1 MTFLNIY
8 IAFSLLVFVLILMQS
23 YMVAKKIKRE
33 HPDDTDKL
41 KKKSKKGF
49 LETIFSYIKIF
60 ITCFVPIINILIFCA
75 ILFKEKEVEEKV
87 LNDLSKSK
95 TE

>member
-23 YMVAKKIKRE
+23 YMLVKKIKRE

-41 KKKSKKGF
+41 KEKSKRAF
-49 LETIFSYIKIF
+49 
-60 ITCFVPIINILIFCA
+60 
-75 ILFKEKEVEEKV
+75 
-87 LNDLSKSK
+87 
-95 TE
+95 

>member
-1 MTFLNIY
+1 MMFLNIY
-8 IAFSLLVFVLILMQS
+8 IAFSLLTFVLILMQS
-23 YMVAKKIKRE
+23 YMVVKKIKRE
-33 HPDDTDKL
+33 HPDDVDKL

-60 ITCFVPIINILIFCA
+60 IICFVPIMNIFVFCA